1 MDYKEALNYI
11 DSLNI
16 LGSKLGLERVENM
29 LERLGKPQN
38 KYKIIHVAGTNG
50 KGSVSSMLTSIL
62 IDAGYK
68 TALYTSP
75 HLERYNER
83 YVINGKE
90 ISNEDFARYMDIIKK
105 YADEMEKDGIGM
117 PTVFE
122 QLTAM
127 AFLYF
132 ADEKVDILLFAE
144 KAEILRVP
152 CVLLGHRRLFE

>member
-105 YADEMEKDGIGM
+105 Y
-117 PTVFE
+117 
-122 QLTAM
+122 
-127 AFLYF
+127 
-132 ADEKVDILLFAE
+132 
-144 KAEILRVP
+144 R
-152 CVLLGHRRLFE
+152 CV